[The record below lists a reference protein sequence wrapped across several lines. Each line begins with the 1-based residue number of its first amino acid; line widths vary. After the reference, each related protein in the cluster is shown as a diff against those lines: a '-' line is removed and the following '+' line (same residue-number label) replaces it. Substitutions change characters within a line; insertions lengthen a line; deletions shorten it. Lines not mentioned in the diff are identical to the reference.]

1 MKKWGYCKMCK
12 RLAIFAVFVAF
23 LFMPTLA
30 NTAEIHLKDGRFIK
44 VERCEE
50 KDGEVI
56 FTLQGGD
63 GRLYSV
69 KKELVEE
76 ITGKRNTSEETRAS
90 N

>member
-1 MKKWGYCKMCK
+1 MNRGRKWKMCK
-12 RLAIFAVFVAF
+12 KLTIFAVCVAF
-23 LFMPTLA
+23 LSMPVLVNA
-30 NTAEIHLKDGRFIK
+30 AEIHLKDGRFIK
-44 VERCEE
+44 VERVEE

-56 FTLQGGD
+56 FTLAGGD

-76 ITGKRNTSEETRAS
+76 ITGKINSSGENKAS

>member
-1 MKKWGYCKMCK
+1 MKRRRKNKMPK
-12 RLAIFAVFVAF
+12 KFVIFAVFFAF
-23 LFMPTLA
+23 LSMPALA

-44 VERCEE
+44 VDRCEE
-50 KDGEVI
+50 KNGEVI

-76 ITGKRNTSEETRAS
+76 ITGKKNTSGNTQAS
-90 N
+90 Y

>member
-1 MKKWGYCKMCK
+1 MKRQRKCKMYK
-12 RLAIFAVFVAF
+12 KLTIFAVFVVF
-23 LFMPTLA
+23 LSMPVLA
-30 NTAEIHLKDGRFIK
+30 NATEIHLKDGRFIK
-44 VERCEE
+44 VERVEE

-56 FTLQGGD
+56 FTLAGGD

-76 ITGKRNTSEETRAS
+76 ITGKKTSWETQAS

>member
-1 MKKWGYCKMCK
+1 MYTN
-12 RLAIFAVFVAF
+12 LAVFAVLLAF
-23 LFMPTLA
+23 LYMPVPVDA
-30 NTAEIHLKDGRFIK
+30 GEIHLKDGRFIK

-56 FTLQGGD
+56 FTLKGGD

-76 ITGKRNTSEETRAS
+76 ITGKKNASGETQVS

>member
-1 MKKWGYCKMCK
+1 MYKKLG
-12 RLAIFAVFVAF
+12 IFAVFLAF
-23 LFMPTLA
+23 LSMPVSLYA
-30 NTAEIHLKDGRFIK
+30 GEIHLKDGRFIK

-50 KDGEVI
+50 KDGEIV
-56 FTLQGGD
+56 FTLKGGD

-76 ITGKRNTSEETRAS
+76 ITGQNNPSGETQAV

>member
-1 MKKWGYCKMCK
+1 MYRK
-12 RLAIFAVFVAF
+12 LTIFAVFVAF
-23 LFMPTLA
+23 LSMSSLA
-30 NTAEIHLKDGRFIK
+30 NAAEIHLKDGRFIK

-56 FTLQGGD
+56 FTLEGGD

-76 ITGKRNTSEETRAS
+76 ITGKKKTSGDTQAS

>member
-1 MKKWGYCKMCK
+1 MYKKFGIFVVL
-12 RLAIFAVFVAF
+12 LAS
-23 LFMPTLA
+23 LCMPVPA
-30 NTAEIHLKDGRFIK
+30 HAAEIHLKDGRFIK

-50 KDGEVI
+50 KNGEII
-56 FTLQGGD
+56 FTLTGGD

-76 ITGKRNTSEETRAS
+76 ITGKNNTSGETQAS